1 MSAPFK
7 GALLLFLLV
16 PLFVACNSDPG
27 TGAVEA
33 KWDRDSCERCRMV
46 LSDRNHSAQVRQ
58 PMPNG
63 KSKVLMFDD
72 IGCASLWLEDKPWR
86 DDPRTEIWVTD
97 HRTGEWIDAR
107 SATYIVGNVTPMA
120 YGLGAQKES
129 APNGLDYAQAK
140 KHIFETEER
149 FNTHAAHLIEDIRDR
164 QRERA
169 ANN

>member
-16 PLFVACNSDPG
+16 PLLVACNSDPG

-46 LSDRNHSAQVRQ
+46 LSDRKHSAQVRQ

-86 DDPRTEIWVTD
+86 DDPRTEIW
-97 HRTGEWIDAR
+97 
-107 SATYIVGNVTPMA
+107 
-120 YGLGAQKES
+120 
-129 APNGLDYAQAK
+129 
-140 KHIFETEER
+140 
-149 FNTHAAHLIEDIRDR
+149 
-164 QRERA
+164 
-169 ANN
+169 